1 MVHTLSFVS
10 GFCTIFENFV
20 VGFICYSFDCGFSI
34 SLSLKLSVP
43 FHFLLSFPLCVLKT
57 KIKNKKT
64 KSGYDDVSN
73 FMSHE
78 NEDIQKAARRVLGPE
93 RIDAAEGFD
102 PLPLLCSYRTI
113 LAIP

>member
-1 MVHTLSFVS
+1 MFK
-10 GFCTIFENFV
+10 N
-20 VGFICYSFDCGFSI
+20 
-34 SLSLKLSVP
+34 
-43 FHFLLSFPLCVLKT
+43 KT
-57 KIKNKKT
+57 KQTKIKKT

-78 NEDIQKAARRVLGPE
+78 NGNIQKAARRVLGPE

>member
-1 MVHTLSFVS
+1 MWFFHFFVIEIECPVSFSFV
-10 GFCTIFENFV
+10 
-20 VGFICYSFDCGFSI
+20 FS
-34 SLSLKLSVP
+34 SLCLKN
-43 FHFLLSFPLCVLKT
+43 KT
-57 KIKNKKT
+57 KQTKIKKT

>member
-1 MVHTLSFVS
+1 MDTDFISYSFV
-10 GFCTIFENFV
+10 
-20 VGFICYSFDCGFSI
+20 CGFSI

-57 KIKNKKT
+57 KQKIKKT

-78 NEDIQKAARRVLGPE
+78 NGNIQKAARRVLGPE